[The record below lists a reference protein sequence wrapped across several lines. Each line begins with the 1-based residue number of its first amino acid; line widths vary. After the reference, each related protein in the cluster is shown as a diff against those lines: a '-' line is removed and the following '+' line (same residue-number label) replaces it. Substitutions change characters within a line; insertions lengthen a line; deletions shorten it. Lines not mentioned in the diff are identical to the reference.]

1 MRGRVPKLLVT
12 VHKRCSPVSLLGY
25 SWVDGEVESYYSLYN
40 DKVNLLHF
48 INHVSVC
55 SLMDKDNSSIHL
67 CCFQMDAYKRL
78 DWVFLGKELVA
89 DMPPTRD
96 FFYIYDGIFC
106 DLNMELPFDDFTMSV
121 L

>member
-1 MRGRVPKLLVT
+1 
-12 VHKRCSPVSLLGY
+12 
-25 SWVDGEVESYYSLYN
+25 
-40 DKVNLLHF
+40 
-48 INHVSVC
+48 
-55 SLMDKDNSSIHL
+55 
-67 CCFQMDAYKRL
+67 MDAYKRL